1 MSTPNIGKGIIR
13 MTMQIKLILAS
24 ILLCLSCLSGIYIG
38 YKMFDNKPEVVVQHS
53 AGEVVVNPNT
63 KILAKQ
69 PDKDAKADMPLPKGA
84 TLERMIKFSVRQKA
98 KQTQEGDSSQST
110 ESRNVEGKVGGVSG
124 ETSLDELCP
133 PIDISLALILD
144 KDQQQRVEAYSPNGD
159 IVGGIDI
166 PVRDITIPKEAKKW
180 AVGMSYN
187 TLEVKGLWVERDV
200 GRIRLGAEVVSLPVV
215 GEVYTARVGFTF

>member
-1 MSTPNIGKGIIR
+1 
-13 MTMQIKLILAS
+13 MTLQIKLILAA
-24 ILLCLSCLSGIYIG
+24 ILLCMSCLSGIYIG
-38 YKMFDNKPEVVVQHS
+38 YKMFNSKPEIVYQHS
-53 AGEVVVNPNT
+53 AGEVVVNDST

-84 TLERMIKFSVRQKA
+84 TLERVVKFSVKQKV
-98 KQTQEGDSSQST
+98 KPVQEAT
-110 ESRNVEGKVGGVSG
+110 ESRNVEGKVGGKNS
-124 ETSLDELCP
+124 ETPLDELCP

-144 KDQQQRVEAYSPNGD
+144 KDKQQRVEAYSPNGD

-166 PVRDITIPKEAKKW
+166 PVRDITTPKEAKKW

-200 GRIRLGAEVVSLPVV
+200 GRIRLGAEVASTPMV
-215 GEVYTARVGFTF
+215 GEVYTARIGFTF

>member
-1 MSTPNIGKGIIR
+1 MP
-13 MTMQIKLILAS
+13 TMQIKMVPTQVKLILAA
-24 ILLCLSCLSGIYIG
+24 ILLSLSCLSGVYIG
-38 YKMFDNKPEVVVQHS
+38 YKMFNNKPEIVYQHS
-53 AGEVVVNPNT
+53 AGEVVINDNT
-63 KILAKQ
+63 KLLAKQ

-84 TLERMIKFSVRQKA
+84 TLERVVKFSVKQKKLPA
-98 KQTQEGDSSQST
+98 QPTQEAT

-144 KDQQQRVEAYSPNGD
+144 KDKQQRVEAYSINGD

-166 PVRDITIPKEAKKW
+166 PVRDITIPKEVKKW

-187 TLEVKGLWVERDV
+187 TLQVKGLWVERDI
-200 GRIRLGAEVVSLPVV
+200 GRVRLGAEAQSAPMY
-215 GEVYTARVGFTF
+215 GNVYTARVGFTF

>member
-1 MSTPNIGKGIIR
+1 
-13 MTMQIKLILAS
+13 MTLQIKLILAA
-24 ILLCLSCLSGIYIG
+24 ILLSLSCLSGIYIG
-38 YKMFDNKPEVVVQHS
+38 YKMFNNKPEIVYQHS
-53 AGEVVVNPNT
+53 AGEVVINDST
-63 KILAKQ
+63 KLLAKQ

-84 TLERMIKFSVRQKA
+84 TLERVVKFSVKQKA
-98 KQTQEGDSSQST
+98 KPVQEAT
-110 ESRNVEGKVGGVSG
+110 ESGNVEGKVGGVSG

-144 KDQQQRVEAYSPNGD
+144 KDKQQRVEAYSPNGE

-180 AVGMSYN
+180 AIGMSYN

-215 GEVYTARVGFTF
+215 GEVYTARLGFTF

>member
-1 MSTPNIGKGIIR
+1 

-69 PDKDAKADMPLPKGA
+69 PDKEAKADMPLPKGA
-84 TLERMIKFSVRQKA
+84 TLERLVKFSVKQKKLPA
-98 KQTQEGDSSQST
+98 QPTQEGIQT
-110 ESRNVEGKVGGVSG
+110 TNVEGKVGGVSG

-144 KDQQQRVEAYSPNGD
+144 KDKQQRVEAYSPNGD

>member
-1 MSTPNIGKGIIR
+1 
-13 MTMQIKLILAS
+13 MTLQIKLILAA
-24 ILLCLSCLSGIYIG
+24 ILLCMSCLSGVYIG
-38 YKMFDNKPEVVVQHS
+38 YKMFDSKPEIVYQHS
-53 AGEVVVNPNT
+53 AGEVVINDST
-63 KILAKQ
+63 KLLAKQ
-69 PDKDAKADMPLPKGA
+69 PDKEAKADMPLPKGA
-84 TLERMIKFSVRQKA
+84 TLERVVKFSVKQKA
-98 KQTQEGDSSQST
+98 KAKQSQEGT
-110 ESRNVEGKVGGVSG
+110 ESGDVEGKVGGKNS
-124 ETSLDELCP
+124 ETSLDDLCP

-144 KDQQQRVEAYSPNGD
+144 KDKQQRVEAYSPNGE

>member
-1 MSTPNIGKGIIR
+1 MRGLR
-13 MTMQIKLILAS
+13 MMPTMQIKLILAT

-38 YKMFDNKPEVVVQHS
+38 YKMFNNKPEVVVQHS
-53 AGEVVVNPNT
+53 AGEVAINDNT
-63 KILAKQ
+63 KLLAKE
-69 PDKDAKADMPLPKGA
+69 PDKNAKADMPLPKGA
-84 TLERMIKFSVRQKA
+84 TLERVVKFSVKQKA
-98 KQTQEGDSSQST
+98 KAKEST
-110 ESRNVEGKVGGVSG
+110 ESGNVEGKVGGKNS
-124 ETSLDELCP
+124 ETPMDELCP

-144 KDQQQRVEAYSPNGD
+144 KDKQQRVEAYSINGE

-200 GRIRLGAEVVSLPVV
+200 GRIRLGAEVTSIPMV

>member
-1 MSTPNIGKGIIR
+1 
-13 MTMQIKLILAS
+13 MTLQIKLILAA
-24 ILLCLSCLSGIYIG
+24 ILLCMSCLSGIYIG
-38 YKMFDNKPEVVVQHS
+38 YKMFNNKPEIVYQHS
-53 AGEVVVNPNT
+53 AGEVVVNSNT
-63 KILAKQ
+63 KLLAKQ

-84 TLERMIKFSVRQKA
+84 TLERLVKFSVTQKV
-98 KQTQEGDSSQST
+98 KQKKLPAQPQEST
-110 ESRNVEGKVGGVSG
+110 ESRNVEGKVGGKNS
-124 ETSLDELCP
+124 ETPLDELCP

-144 KDQQQRVEAYSPNGD
+144 KDKQQRVEAYSPNGD

-187 TLEVKGLWVERDV
+187 TLQVKGLWVERDV